1 MKRIILPLL
10 AGILFLI
17 LQTTLFSSFPV
28 QRIRPD
34 ILLIFT
40 LYLAF
45 LFPPIS
51 GGILAF
57 LMGYLMDLFS
67 GNTLGFYTFSR
78 PLVFLAAQFFK
89 ERFYLEG
96 FSFQSLFAFIFS
108 LLEGILISI
117 LMNAV
122 QPIPLGNLYPLFFTF
137 LLPQSFF
144 TGLATPLLFFV
155 FQKGSSLLFRE
166 PEQGIRER
174 GYRP

>member
-1 MKRIILPLL
+1 MKRFVPLLL
-10 AGILFLI
+10 AGILLLI
-17 LQTTLFSSFPV
+17 LQTTLLSSFPI

-45 LFPPIS
+45 LFPPIL

-57 LMGYLMDLFS
+57 FMGYLMDLFS

-78 PLVFLAAQFFK
+78 TLVFFVAQFFK

-108 LLEGILISI
+108 ILEGGLILILI
-117 LMNAV
+117 NAL
-122 QPIPLGNLYPLFFTF
+122 QAFSLGNLYSSLFTF

-144 TGLATPLLFFV
+144 TGLASPLLFFL
-155 FQKGSSLLFRE
+155 FQKVASYLFRQ
-166 PEQGIRER
+166 PEQGIKAR
-174 GYRP
+174 G

>member
-1 MKRIILPLL
+1 MKRVILPFFV
-10 AGILFLI
+10 GILILI
-17 LQTTLFSSFPV
+17 LQTTWLSHSPV

-34 ILLIFT
+34 ILFIFP

-45 LFPPIS
+45 LFPPIF
-51 GGILAF
+51 GGIFAF

-67 GNTLGFYTFSR
+67 GNTFGFYTVSR
-78 PLVFLAAQFFK
+78 PLVFLAAPFFK

-96 FSFQSLFAFIFS
+96 FSFQSLFAFLFS
-108 LLEGILISI
+108 LLEGILIFI

-122 QPIPLGNLYPLFFTF
+122 QPLPLGNLYPLFITS

-144 TGLATPLLFFV
+144 TGLVTPLLFFV
-155 FQKGSSLLFRE
+155 FQKGASLLFPQ
-166 PEQGIRER
+166 PERGIKER